1 MTRRALT
8 NSRDRQRGLTL
19 IELMVS
25 VVIGLI
31 VTLAVTSAV
40 TFGEA
45 TKRSTTSTNDMG
57 QSGSY
62 AAYLLDRAVRSA
74 GSGFAQSWELG
85 GVFGCKLTAARGA
98 TAILPRATAFPVPFD
113 QFLGGAAGSANL
125 RVAPL
130 MIASGQGTDG
140 LSDVLVVMGGNAA
153 AGDVPRIIRSSGASA
168 NILRLDNTIGMKQDD
183 MALISQSG
191 STDCLLEQVS
201 AASPGFNDAPDNE
214 LLPLGSTYYTAGGG
228 ALATLAGSGGAYLS
242 PLGNAV
248 AGNVQFQLFGVGA
261 NRTLFSYDLLRS
273 AGNDQAQAI
282 AEGVVRMQ
290 ALYGLVDPATGAFT
304 QWVKPTGD
312 YAVEK
317 VMTTPL
323 TARSIAA
330 VRIALILRSSHH
342 EKEKANGEKVA
353 PTAFKLFSDLTETAL
368 HQTVTLSD
376 EDQHYRH
383 RVVDFTIPLRNVLL
397 LPKS

>member
-1 MTRRALT
+1 
-8 NSRDRQRGLTL
+8 
-19 IELMVS
+19 
-25 VVIGLI
+25 
-31 VTLAVTSAV
+31 
-40 TFGEA
+40 
-45 TKRSTTSTNDMG
+45 MG
-57 QSGSY
+57 QSASY

-85 GVFGCKLTAARGA
+85 GVFGCKLTAARAA

-113 QFLGGAAGSANL
+113 KFLGGVAGSANL

-183 MALISQSG
+183 MALVSQSG

-201 AASPGFNDAPDNE
+201 TASPGFKDAPDNE

-228 ALATLAGSGGAYLS
+228 ALATLAGSGSAYLS

-261 NRTLFSYDLLRS
+261 NRTLFSYDLLRR
-273 AGNDQAQAI
+273 AQ
-282 AEGVVRMQ
+282 VV
-290 ALYGLVDPATGAFT
+290 
-304 QWVKPTGD
+304 
-312 YAVEK
+312 
-317 VMTTPL
+317 
-323 TARSIAA
+323 
-330 VRIALILRSSHH
+330 
-342 EKEKANGEKVA
+342 
-353 PTAFKLFSDLTETAL
+353 
-368 HQTVTLSD
+368 
-376 EDQHYRH
+376 
-383 RVVDFTIPLRNVLL
+383 VV
-397 LPKS
+397 